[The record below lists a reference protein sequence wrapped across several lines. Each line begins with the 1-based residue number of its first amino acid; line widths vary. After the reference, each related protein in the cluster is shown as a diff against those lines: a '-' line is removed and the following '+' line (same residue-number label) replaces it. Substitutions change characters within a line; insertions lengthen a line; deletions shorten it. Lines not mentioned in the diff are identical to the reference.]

1 LNTKKRIY
9 IGLLAA
15 SLLLILFIVAVIYYL
30 IVNRDIIISQ
40 VLLISITVMAVI
52 LFLILTFGIIA
63 IVIIIVREQA
73 IPSLETIG
81 QKANELLFP
90 LALFTGRLVGI
101 SKDRILQSYI
111 AVNNYL
117 VHSKYLRLQGEQIM
131 ILLPHCLQDSEC
143 PHKITMDVNNCKGCG
158 KCDIASLKEMAEKYN
173 AVIKVATGGTLARK
187 FVLDS
192 RPRGVVA
199 VACERDLSLG
209 IHDMGGLPVIGVL
222 NCRPNGPCFNT
233 TVNLDEVEAALQ
245 SIIKEDE
252 NRA

>member
-1 LNTKKRIY
+1 MNTKKRIY

-15 SLLLILFIVAVIYYL
+15 SLLLILSIVAVIYYL
-30 IVNRDIIISQ
+30 IANRDIIISQ
-40 VLLISITVMAVI
+40 VLLISITVMATI
-52 LFLILTFGIIA
+52 LFLILAFGIIA
-63 IVIIIVREQA
+63 IVIIIIRAQA
-73 IPSLETIG
+73 IPSLETIS
-81 QKANELLFP
+81 QRANELLFP

-117 VHSKYLRLQGEQIM
+117 VHSKYLRLRGEQIM

-158 KCDIASLKEMAEKYN
+158 KCDIAKLKEMAEEYN
-173 AVIKVATGGTLARK
+173 AIIKVATGGTLARK
-187 FVLDS
+187 FVLDTH
-192 RPRGVVA
+192 PRGVVA

-209 IHDMGGLPVIGVL
+209 IHELGGLPVIGVL

>member
-1 LNTKKRIY
+1 MNTKKRIY

-81 QKANELLFP
+81 QTANELLFP

>member
-1 LNTKKRIY
+1 MNTKKRIY

-15 SLLLILFIVAVIYYL
+15 SLLLILSIAAVIYYL
-30 IVNRDIIISQ
+30 IANRDIIISQ

-52 LFLILTFGIIA
+52 LFLILAFGIIA

-117 VHSKYLRLQGEQIM
+117 VHSKYLRLRGEQIM
-131 ILLPHCLQDSEC
+131 ILLPHCLQDSDC
-143 PHKITMDVNNCKGCG
+143 PHKITIDVNNCKGCG
-158 KCDIASLKEMAEKYN
+158 KCDIASLKEMAEEYN

-209 IHDMGGLPVIGVL
+209 IHDLGGLPVIGVL

-233 TVNLDEVEAALQ
+233 TVNLDEVEDALQ

>member
-1 LNTKKRIY
+1 MNTKKRIY
-9 IGLLAA
+9 IGLLVG
-15 SLLLILFIVAVIYYL
+15 SLLLILLIAGVIYYL
-30 IVNRDIIISQ
+30 IANRDIIISQ
-40 VLLISITVMAVI
+40 ILLISIIVLVAI
-52 LFLILTFGIIA
+52 LFLILAFGIIA

-117 VHSKYLRLQGEQIM
+117 VHSKDLRLQGEQIM

-158 KCDIASLKEMAEKYN
+158 KCDIAELKEIAEEYN

-187 FVLDS
+187 FVLDT

-209 IHDMGGLPVIGVL
+209 IHELGGLPVIGVL

-233 TVNLDEVEAALQ
+233 TVNLDEVETALQ

-252 NRA
+252 ERG

>member
-1 LNTKKRIY
+1 MNTKKRIY
-9 IGLLAA
+9 IGLLVG
-15 SLLLILFIVAVIYYL
+15 SLLLIVSIASVIYYL

-40 VLLISITVMAVI
+40 ILLIGIIVMAAI
-52 LFLILTFGIIA
+52 LFLILTLGIIA

-117 VHSKYLRLQGEQIM
+117 VHSKYLRLRGEQIM

-143 PHKITMDVNNCKGCG
+143 PHKITLDVNNCKGCG
-158 KCDIASLKEMAEKYN
+158 KCDIAKLKEMAEQYN

-187 FVLDS
+187 FVLDT

-209 IHDMGGLPVIGVL
+209 IHELSGLPVIGVL

-245 SIIKEDE
+245 SIIKEEE

>member
-1 LNTKKRIY
+1 MNTKKRIY

-81 QKANELLFP
+81 QTANELLFP

-209 IHDMGGLPVIGVL
+209 IHELGGLPVIGVL

-233 TVNLDEVEAALQ
+233 TVNLDEVETALQ

-252 NRA
+252 ERG

>member
-1 LNTKKRIY
+1 MNTKKRIY
-9 IGLLAA
+9 IGLLVG
-15 SLLLILFIVAVIYYL
+15 SLLLILLIAGVIYYL
-30 IVNRDIIISQ
+30 IANRDIIISQ
-40 VLLISITVMAVI
+40 ILLISIIVLAAI
-52 LFLILTFGIIA
+52 LFLILAFGIIA

-81 QKANELLFP
+81 QKANDLLFP

-117 VHSKYLRLQGEQIM
+117 VHSKYLRLRGEQIM

-143 PHKITMDVNNCKGCG
+143 PHKITIDVNNCRGCG
-158 KCDIASLKEMAEKYN
+158 KCDIAQLKEMAEKYN

-187 FVLDS
+187 FVLDT
-192 RPRGVVA
+192 RPRGIVA

-209 IHDMGGLPVIGVL
+209 IHELGALPVIGVL

-233 TVNLDEVEAALQ
+233 TVNLDEVESALQ
-245 SIIKEDE
+245 SIMKEDE
-252 NRA
+252 DRA

>member
-1 LNTKKRIY
+1 MNTKKRIY
-9 IGLLAA
+9 IGLLIG
-15 SLLLILFIVAVIYYL
+15 SLLFILLIAGVIYYL
-30 IVNRDIIISQ
+30 IANRDIIISQ
-40 VLLISITVMAVI
+40 VLLISIIVLAAI
-52 LFLILTFGIIA
+52 LFLILAFGIIA

-117 VHSKYLRLQGEQIM
+117 VHSKYLRLRGEQIM
-131 ILLPHCLQDSEC
+131 ILLPHCLQDAEC
-143 PHKITMDVNNCKGCG
+143 PHKITIDVNNCKGCG
-158 KCDIASLKEMAEKYN
+158 KCDIAELKKMAEEYN
-173 AVIKVATGGTLARK
+173 AIIKVATGGTLARK
-187 FVLDS
+187 FVLDT

-209 IHDMGGLPVIGVL
+209 IHEMSGLPVIGVL

-233 TVNLDEVEAALQ
+233 TVNLDEVESALQ
-245 SIIKEDE
+245 SIMKEDE

>member
-233 TVNLDEVEAALQ
+233 TVNLDEVETALQ

-252 NRA
+252 ERG

>member
-81 QKANELLFP
+81 QTANELLFP

>member
-81 QKANELLFP
+81 QTANELLFP

-187 FVLDS
+187 FVLDT

-209 IHDMGGLPVIGVL
+209 IHELGGLPVIGVL

-245 SIIKEDE
+245 SITKEDE
-252 NRA
+252 ERG

>member
-1 LNTKKRIY
+1 MNTKKRIY

-15 SLLLILFIVAVIYYL
+15 SLLLILSIVAVIYYL
-30 IVNRDIIISQ
+30 IANRDIIISQ
-40 VLLISITVMAVI
+40 VLLISITVMATI
-52 LFLILTFGIIA
+52 LFLILAFGIIA
-63 IVIIIVREQA
+63 IVIIIIRAQA
-73 IPSLETIG
+73 IPSLETIS
-81 QKANELLFP
+81 QRANELLFP

-117 VHSKYLRLQGEQIM
+117 VHSKYLRLRGEQIM

-158 KCDIASLKEMAEKYN
+158 KCDIAKLKEMAEEYN
-173 AVIKVATGGTLARK
+173 AIIKVATGGTLARK
-187 FVLDS
+187 FVLDTH
-192 RPRGVVA
+192 PRGVVA

-209 IHDMGGLPVIGVL
+209 IHELGGLPVIGVL

-233 TVNLDEVEAALQ
+233 TVNLNEVEAALQ

>member
-15 SLLLILFIVAVIYYL
+15 SLLLILSIVAVIYYL
-30 IVNRDIIISQ
+30 IANRDIIISQ
-40 VLLISITVMAVI
+40 VLLISITVMATI
-52 LFLILTFGIIA
+52 LFLILAFGIIA
-63 IVIIIVREQA
+63 IVIIIIRAQA
-73 IPSLETIG
+73 IPSLETIS
-81 QKANELLFP
+81 QRANELLFP

-117 VHSKYLRLQGEQIM
+117 VHSKYLRLRGEQIM

-158 KCDIASLKEMAEKYN
+158 KCDIAKLKEMAEEYN
-173 AVIKVATGGTLARK
+173 AIIKVAPGGTLARK
-187 FVLDS
+187 FVLDTH
-192 RPRGVVA
+192 PRGVVA

-209 IHDMGGLPVIGVL
+209 IHELGGLPVIGVL

>member
-1 LNTKKRIY
+1 MNTKKRIY

>member
-1 LNTKKRIY
+1 
-9 IGLLAA
+9 
-15 SLLLILFIVAVIYYL
+15 
-30 IVNRDIIISQ
+30 
-40 VLLISITVMAVI
+40 
-52 LFLILTFGIIA
+52 
-63 IVIIIVREQA
+63 
-73 IPSLETIG
+73 LETIG
-81 QKANELLFP
+81 QTANELLFP

>member
-1 LNTKKRIY
+1 MNTKKRIY

-15 SLLLILFIVAVIYYL
+15 SLLLILSIAAVIYYL
-30 IVNRDIIISQ
+30 IANRDIIISQ